1 MVAAQSL
8 SFAGVERYRAELIRY
23 YQTEKV
29 EVVRI
34 DLVRALG
41 RLVRTQPSISVAL
54 QRFKTTETSASVR
67 GEIER
72 ALQKKPAT

>member
-1 MVAAQSL
+1 LRSYQS
-8 SFAGVERYRAELIRY
+8 
-23 YQTEKV
+23 EKV

-41 RLVRTQPSISVAL
+41 RLVRTQPDMGATL
-54 QRFKTTETSASVR
+54 QRLLTTETSASVR